1 MKTNLRIAVLLAVT
15 GLVLSAA
22 DPSGVW
28 KGAFDFNGDSVPV
41 TITLK
46 TTSDGLSGS
55 IEGLPSSPA
64 AIHDGKVDGDTIT
77 FWINTDYQG
86 STYKLV
92 YKGKLSGDQI
102 QFTFGTE
109 DGSWGTQLTAKKSS

>member
-1 MKTNLRIAVLLAVT
+1 MKPQLKFAAIFVFTAML
-15 GLVLSAA
+15 LSAA

-28 KGAFDFNGDSVPV
+28 KGAFDFNGDKVPL

-46 TTSDGLSGS
+46 ASADGVTGN

-86 STYKLV
+86 TTYKLV
-92 YKGKLSGDQI
+92 YKGKVSAEQI
-102 QFTFGTE
+102 DFTFGTE
-109 DGSWGTQLTAKKSS
+109 DGSWGSQLTAKKST